1 MLTPEQL
8 TACTEDIVE
17 LYRQLEDSIIQKI
30 VKALTKGTF
39 TEGKADLVLR
49 LQQSGKLYDDIVK
62 EVTKH
67 SGLSDEAVRV
77 LFEDASVQSVEF
89 DNKIY
94 KEAGID
100 VVNQMSPAALH
111 VLEANIE
118 KTGSFLKNL
127 TKTTATA
134 SQQSFISACT
144 LAEMQIESG
153 ALSYTEAVRQAIHNV
168 IADGA
173 EVIYPSGHRDK
184 LDVAVRRA
192 ALTGVGQTTGEIS
205 RRNAEYLGC
214 DLMEITAHFGA
225 RPSHAEWQ
233 GKIVSLS
240 GREGYLSTAD
250 IGYGTGGGFK
260 GWNCRHDWY
269 PFFEGISKRAYSD
282 KELEQK
288 KNEAVTYNDKTMSRY
303 DAEQKQ
309 RAMERQ
315 IRKERSELAALD
327 TAVKST
333 DDEELKTSLKND
345 FDNLS
350 VKLKFHEAKYTDFS
364 YKTDLP
370 PQKQR
375 LQMYGFNRSVSQKAV
390 HGAKEIKHFKETSP
404 GTVQQYKRYVER
416 LGENEVGSFRDFAKL
431 KEQGS
436 DEWNKLQLKYR
447 YKGID
452 QRLLE
457 RTPSYR
463 VMDIKDG
470 VPQEYNKCAL
480 SLNPTQ
486 KSVVYRYSDGNGHCS
501 AINTY
506 AATGNITSPTA
517 VSDFNELDDTIAGMS
532 LPENT
537 VVFRGTKKSYI
548 EGLEEIET
556 KLPLTDWKKQPIKI
570 KSFASTSLFRDTAY
584 DSDVEMTILVPKEK
598 LGAGYINDISH
609 HHLNKISNEY
619 EVILQN
625 NSDYGIIEAQ
635 YFKGKL
641 FLVVEWL
648 GVKLR

>member
-49 LQQSGKLYDDIVK
+49 LQQSGMLYDDIVK
-62 EVTKH
+62 EVANH

-77 LFEDASVQSVEF
+77 LFEDASVQSVAF

-168 IADGA
+168 IDNGA
-173 EVIYPSGHRDK
+173 EVLYPTGHHDK

-205 RRNAEYLGC
+205 RRNAEELGC

-240 GREGYLSTAD
+240 GREGYLSLSD
-250 IGYGTGGGFK
+250 IGYGTGAGFK
-260 GWNCRHDWY
+260 GWNCRHDWF
-269 PFFEGISKRAYSD
+269 PFFEDISEKAYSD
-282 KELEQK
+282 KELEQR
-288 KNEAVTYNDKTMSRY
+288 KNETVIYNDKTMSRY

-315 IRKERSELAALD
+315 IRKERSKLAGLD
-327 TAVKST
+327 TAIKST
-333 DDEELKTSLKND
+333 ENEELKTSLKND

-350 VKLKFHEAKYTDFS
+350 VKLKSHEAKYKDFS
-364 YKTDLP
+364 FKTGLP

-390 HGAKEIKHFKETSP
+390 HANFRAIEKEESKIKYLHP
-404 GTVQQYKRYVER
+404 
-416 LGENEVGSFRDFAKL
+416 D
-431 KEQGS
+431 
-436 DEWNKLQLKYR
+436 
-447 YKGID
+447 
-452 QRLLE
+452 
-457 RTPSYR
+457 
-463 VMDIKDG
+463 
-470 VPQEYNKCAL
+470 
-480 SLNPTQ
+480 
-486 KSVVYRYSDGNGHCS
+486 
-501 AINTY
+501 
-506 AATGNITSPTA
+506 
-517 VSDFNELDDTIAGMS
+517 
-532 LPENT
+532 T
-537 VVFRGTKKSYI
+537 VVNKKTIRS
-548 EGLEEIET
+548 
-556 KLPLTDWKKQPIKI
+556 
-570 KSFASTSLFRDTAY
+570 AAY
-584 DSDVEMTILVPKEK
+584 RRRID
-598 LGAGYINDISH
+598 
-609 HHLNKISNEY
+609 KISNNTDVNRAIWNNAQE
-619 EVILQN
+619 ILLHRSGTKFEDLAFIDSETGKSLIN
-625 NSDYGIIEAQ
+625 TSFDKENFARPSKRMEEMLKNAKPYTIIGVHNHPGSSVPSIPDLKACANRKYKYGIVICHNGTIYKYSVDNNLFNEPMASSALDRLEKTGYNSRVNELFKNAGIEMEV
-635 YFKGKL
+635 L
-641 FLVVEWL
+641 
-648 GVKLR
+648 

>member
-17 LYRQLEDSIIQKI
+17 LYRQLEDSIVQKI
-30 VKALTKGTF
+30 VKAVVKGTF

-62 EVTKH
+62 EVAQH

-77 LFEDASVQSVEF
+77 LFEDASVQSVAF

-153 ALSYTEAVRQAIHNV
+153 AFSYTQAVRQAIHNV

-205 RRNAEYLGC
+205 LRNAEDLGC

-240 GREGYLSTAD
+240 GREGYLSLSD
-250 IGYGTGGGFK
+250 IGYGTGAGFK

-269 PFFEGISKRAYSD
+269 PFFEGISERAYSD
-282 KELEQK
+282 KELEQR
-288 KNEAVTYNDKTMSRY
+288 KNETITYNDKTMSRY

-333 DDEELKTSLKND
+333 DDEELKTRLRND

-350 VKLKFHEAKYTDFS
+350 VKLKSHEAKYKDFS
-364 YKTDLP
+364 YKTGLP

-375 LQMYGFNRSVSQKAV
+375 LQMYGFNRSISQKAV
-390 HGAKEIKHFKETSP
+390 HANKSSILLRTENLQYKEYLSKLKDGKVELKEKQKLLLGGLEKAGDFVQLKKKDVSLDDLAALSAHQKCEFAIFTKGKNRILLRGNYNSCNISETLSKIVLDKKWEWTGHSHPTITRISASQADRNALKHFTWQKES
-404 GTVQQYKRYVER
+404 
-416 LGENEVGSFRDFAKL
+416 SIIDL
-431 KEQGS
+431 KGNTITFTS
-436 DEWNKLQLKYR
+436 DE
-447 YKGID
+447 
-452 QRLLE
+452 
-457 RTPSYR
+457 
-463 VMDIKDG
+463 
-470 VPQEYNKCAL
+470 QEW
-480 SLNPTQ
+480 
-486 KSVVYRYSDGNGHCS
+486 
-501 AINTY
+501 
-506 AATGNITSPTA
+506 
-517 VSDFNELDDTIAGMS
+517 FNEL
-532 LPENT
+532 
-537 VVFRGTKKSYI
+537 
-548 EGLEEIET
+548 
-556 KLPLTDWKKQPIKI
+556 
-570 KSFASTSLFRDTAY
+570 
-584 DSDVEMTILVPKEK
+584 
-598 LGAGYINDISH
+598 
-609 HHLNKISNEY
+609 
-619 EVILQN
+619 
-625 NSDYGIIEAQ
+625 
-635 YFKGKL
+635 
-641 FLVVEWL
+641 L
-648 GVKLR
+648 GVK

>member
-17 LYRQLEDSIIQKI
+17 LYRQLEDSVVQKI
-30 VKALTKGTF
+30 VKAVVKGTF

-62 EVTKH
+62 EVAKH

-77 LFEDASVQSVEF
+77 LFEDASVQSMAF

-153 ALSYTEAVRQAIHNV
+153 AFSYTQAVRQAIHNV

-205 RRNAEYLGC
+205 LRNAEDLGC

-233 GKIVSLS
+233 GKIVSIS

-250 IGYGTGGGFK
+250 IGYGTGAGFK

-269 PFFEGISKRAYSD
+269 PFFEGISEKAYSD
-282 KELEQK
+282 KELEER
-288 KNEAVTYNDKTMSRY
+288 KNETVTYNDKTMSRY

-350 VKLKFHEAKYTDFS
+350 VKLKSHEAKYKDFS
-364 YKTDLP
+364 YKTSLP

-390 HGAKEIKHFKETSP
+390 HANKSSILLRTENLQYKEYLSQLKDGKVELKEKQKLLLGGLEKAGDFVQLKKKDVSLDDLAALSAYQKCEFAIFTKGKNRILLRGNYNSCNISETLSEIVLDKRWEWTGHSHPTITKLSASSADRNALKHFTWQKES
-404 GTVQQYKRYVER
+404 
-416 LGENEVGSFRDFAKL
+416 SIIDL
-431 KEQGS
+431 KGNTITFTS
-436 DEWNKLQLKYR
+436 DE
-447 YKGID
+447 
-452 QRLLE
+452 
-457 RTPSYR
+457 
-463 VMDIKDG
+463 
-470 VPQEYNKCAL
+470 QEW
-480 SLNPTQ
+480 
-486 KSVVYRYSDGNGHCS
+486 
-501 AINTY
+501 
-506 AATGNITSPTA
+506 
-517 VSDFNELDDTIAGMS
+517 FNEL
-532 LPENT
+532 
-537 VVFRGTKKSYI
+537 
-548 EGLEEIET
+548 
-556 KLPLTDWKKQPIKI
+556 
-570 KSFASTSLFRDTAY
+570 
-584 DSDVEMTILVPKEK
+584 
-598 LGAGYINDISH
+598 
-609 HHLNKISNEY
+609 
-619 EVILQN
+619 
-625 NSDYGIIEAQ
+625 
-635 YFKGKL
+635 
-641 FLVVEWL
+641 L
-648 GVKLR
+648 GVK

>member
-17 LYRQLEDSIIQKI
+17 LYRQLEDSIVQKI
-30 VKALTKGTF
+30 VKAITKGTF

-62 EVTKH
+62 EVAKH

-77 LFEDASVQSVEF
+77 LFEDASVQSVAF

-168 IADGA
+168 ITDGA
-173 EVIYPSGHRDK
+173 EVIYPTGHRDK

-205 RRNAEYLGC
+205 LKNAEELGC

-240 GREGYLSTAD
+240 GREGYLTTDD
-250 IGYGTGGGFK
+250 IGYGTGAGFK
-260 GWNCRHDWY
+260 GWNCRHDWF
-269 PFFEGISKRAYSD
+269 PFFEGISEKAYSD
-282 KELEQK
+282 KELEQR
-288 KNEAVTYNDKTMSRY
+288 KNETVTYNDKTMSRY

-315 IRKERSELAALD
+315 IRKERSELAGLD
-327 TAVKST
+327 TAIKST
-333 DDEELKTSLKND
+333 EDEELKTSLKND

-350 VKLKFHEAKYTDFS
+350 VKLKSHEAKYKDFS
-364 YKTDLP
+364 YKTGLP

-375 LQMYGFNRSVSQKAV
+375 LQMYGFNRSASQKAV
-390 HGAKEIKHFKETSP
+390 HSAQSHYDIWRKSIGADDAPKTLAKYYDMKYNDKKQYELLQGYVKAVEKVDISPLVGFDLYKKTATDIENTLTGIETVDSVNIKTYTTHFIDRVIGQVADPHEGYREATKISSVLDALQNGDISEPYIKRTKRKNGEFFDDIRQTYTGNSAKVTISILENKLIQCNP
-404 GTVQQYKRYVER
+404 YKR
-416 LGENEVGSFRDFAKL
+416 
-431 KEQGS
+431 Q
-436 DEWNKLQLKYR
+436 
-447 YKGID
+447 
-452 QRLLE
+452 
-457 RTPSYR
+457 
-463 VMDIKDG
+463 
-470 VPQEYNKCAL
+470 
-480 SLNPTQ
+480 
-486 KSVVYRYSDGNGHCS
+486 
-501 AINTY
+501 
-506 AATGNITSPTA
+506 
-517 VSDFNELDDTIAGMS
+517 
-532 LPENT
+532 
-537 VVFRGTKKSYI
+537 
-548 EGLEEIET
+548 
-556 KLPLTDWKKQPIKI
+556 
-570 KSFASTSLFRDTAY
+570 
-584 DSDVEMTILVPKEK
+584 
-598 LGAGYINDISH
+598 
-609 HHLNKISNEY
+609 
-619 EVILQN
+619 
-625 NSDYGIIEAQ
+625 
-635 YFKGKL
+635 
-641 FLVVEWL
+641 
-648 GVKLR
+648 VK